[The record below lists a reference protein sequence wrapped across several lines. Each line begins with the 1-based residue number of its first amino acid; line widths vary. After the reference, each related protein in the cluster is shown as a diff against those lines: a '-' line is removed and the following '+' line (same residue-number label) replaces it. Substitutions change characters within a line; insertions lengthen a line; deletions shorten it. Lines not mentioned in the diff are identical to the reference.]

1 MIGEIQL
8 PLRLPRRITPVIGI
22 AQPYGN
28 LVLAAVIP
36 RLRKIHRKRK
46 VAAYVFLLHSAVQI
60 HPCPAHCCVKIQAH
74 LLLLHRRGQHKPFPV
89 PHHSLVVA
97 HAAGIFPDA
106 IIDAMRQ
113 IHPGRLH
120 TVKPALR
127 QFPAEKLPVPVE
139 IVYAPPA
146 SRDHIIPCCRKT
158 MLFHLSPCLL
168 FPSPCFACCF
178 SRRSRKCTLS
188 SPCFALSIPDRT
200 PSVNRR
206 CPFPSSPL
214 AAFLLL
220 TNSVFYDIVYI
231 NPHRVFWRRILD
243 RSRRGDKGHTDS
255 RVHCRAAVFPPY

>member
-158 MLFHLSPCLL
+158 MLFHCPPASFFRLPALLLRIHAAFRGAVGSAPFLLPVLRSVYQIGLPLST
-168 FPSPCFACCF
+168 AA
-178 SRRSRKCTLS
+178 
-188 SPCFALSIPDRT
+188 ALS
-200 PSVNRR
+200 
-206 CPFPSSPL
+206 
-214 AAFLLL
+214 LLL
-220 TNSVFYDIVYI
+220 RLPRFCY
-231 NPHRVFWRRILD
+231 
-243 RSRRGDKGHTDS
+243 
-255 RVHCRAAVFPPY
+255 